1 MENNNVSP
9 LRMYRER
16 EAAEVLGVSLTYL
29 RKKAEDG
36 GIKFVWWGRE
46 RRYPHFYLEE
56 WLREQLNINH
66 REVEMMLN
74 KIA

>member
-1 MENNNVSP
+1 MENNNVSS

-16 EAAEVLGVSLTYL
+16 EAAEVLGVSITYL
-29 RKKAEDG
+29 KKKAEDG
-36 GIKFVWWGRE
+36 EIKFVWWGNQ

-66 REVEMMLN
+66 REVELMLN

>member
-1 MENNNVSP
+1 MKNKNVNP

-16 EAAEVLGVSLTYL
+16 EAAEALGVSQTYL

-36 GIKFVWWGRE
+36 EIKFVWWGRE

-56 WLREQLNINH
+56 WIREQLNVTDKNVIDILDK
-66 REVEMMLN
+66 M
-74 KIA
+74 K